1 MILDTKYI
9 DLFPVKISRVVLDL
23 DHEAITNYTLDH
35 REKHSWKDYTT
46 FHDTKLNR
54 NWMSGLPD
62 KDKLD
67 EAINTAAIELC
78 RQTDRKELTN
88 PFTWYWV
95 SIYDVFDAHG
105 THNHPGALISGTY
118 WPSADGDSS
127 PLFVEAPYDNH
138 TMHDRLPKEALSY
151 QYPPKTGDMLVWPSW
166 LKHRVVMQKEHK
178 TPRIA
183 ISFNV
188 DYDWATLRAKN
199 D

>member
-1 MILDTKYI
+1 M
-9 DLFPVKISRVVLDL
+9 
-23 DHEAITNYTLDH
+23 
-35 REKHSWKDYTT
+35 
-46 FHDTKLNR
+46 
-54 NWMSGLPD
+54 
-62 KDKLD
+62 
-67 EAINTAAIELC
+67 
-78 RQTDRKELTN
+78 
-88 PFTWYWV
+88 
-95 SIYDVFDAHG
+95 
-105 THNHPGALISGTY
+105 ISGTY